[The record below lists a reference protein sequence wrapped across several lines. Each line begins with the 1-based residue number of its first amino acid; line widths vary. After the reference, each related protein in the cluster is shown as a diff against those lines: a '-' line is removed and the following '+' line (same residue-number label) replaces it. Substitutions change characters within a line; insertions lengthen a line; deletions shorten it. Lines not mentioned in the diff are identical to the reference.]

1 MSGHSKWATIK
12 RKKGA
17 ADAKRGK
24 VFTKL
29 IREITV
35 AAKLGGGDVNGNPR
49 LRTAVAAAKA
59 ANMPNANIER
69 AIAKG
74 VGGLEGVTYEEITY
88 EGFGPNGVA
97 LIIEVLTDNRN
108 RAAAEVRSVLTKRG
122 GSLGE
127 TNTVRPLFQHI
138 GHMFVEKSA
147 VDEDTLMMVVLDAGA
162 EDIKEEDDQFEV
174 ITSLG
179 GFHKVQDALTQAGI
193 PFSDAAIAW
202 VPISPV
208 SVSGSAAESAL
219 KLIDALEELDDVQN
233 VYANIDIADDE
244 LERLAQ

>member
-17 ADAKRGK
+17 ADAKRGQM
-24 VFTKL
+24 FTKL

-35 AAKLGGGDVNGNPR
+35 AARIGGGDINGNPR

-74 VGGLEGVTYEEITY
+74 AGGMDGANYEEITY
-88 EGFGPNGVA
+88 EGFGPNRVA
-97 LIIEVLTDNRN
+97 VIIEVLTDNRN

-138 GHMFVEKSA
+138 GHMFVDKSA
-147 VDEDTLMMVVLDAGA
+147 VDEDTLFMVALDAGA
-162 EDIKEEDDQFEV
+162 EDIKEDGDQFEV
-174 ITSLG
+174 ITSLSE
-179 GFHKVQDALTQAGI
+179 FHKVQDALTKEGI
-193 PFSDAAIAW
+193 PFTDAAIDW
-202 VPISPV
+202 VPISPLK
-208 SVSGSAAESAL
+208 VSGSAAESAL
-219 KLIDALEELDDVQN
+219 KLIEALEDLDDVQH
-233 VYANIDIADDE
+233 VYANIDIDEEE
-244 LERLAQ
+244 LERLAR